1 MADIYKSYILSNTDD
16 NRVMYQSLDENGI
29 ILDVDQNWLNFM
41 GYMKKDVIGSFFGE
55 FVTLSSFYRLEEHF
69 NDLKK
74 YGKITDIRFKLKKR
88 DGTTQDAILNAV
100 SVHDEREVFRRLDT
114 ILSDIDHF
122 NKDEQKTGSDQNDIV
137 NELQI
142 KLKNYNQFIQ
152 KLLDS
157 QTNILAVIEN
167 DKIIYT
173 NRSLLHF
180 FRVTSLD
187 ELNNSIQNLSDR
199 FEPGKGFH
207 VTKPG
212 AKKKWIDEIARLDD
226 SKRVVYMRD
235 PQGVSHAFH
244 VDIHTIE
251 LAENRRYILGFID
264 ITQTLDYQTNFNNAV
279 EQKISEVM
287 DKETLL
293 GETEEIAN
301 IGSWEWNSLTKKIHL
316 SDGVGHIFG
325 IKTDSSSLSF
335 RRLYRYLHPDD
346 RKMVY
351 YHLKN
356 ILKNRNNT
364 EFVCR
369 IIKNSGRVHY
379 IKVIVRFKNNPN
391 SRIIRIVGIIS
402 DVSDQYNTKEELNKE
417 HQLLQTMIDGIDYS
431 VMMINPDYTVE
442 LMNKAARESID
453 PAYIADMQHPKCYEI
468 SQHRTS
474 PCDGADH
481 PCPMANVIS
490 SGIPSTVLH
499 SHEDET
505 FTELLAAPLK
515 DEQGNVYAITE
526 SERDITSHMQ
536 VQNELRMQKQVLSFQ
551 AEHDAL
557 TGLPNRT
564 LFFDRLNQSIK
575 QSRRTYT
582 KSAVMFIDL
591 DHFKEI
597 NDTLGHA
604 AGDKVLIEVASRLHN
619 NIREVDTLARLAG
632 DEFTIILESI
642 TNMQDVAEIAN
653 KILLTFQKPM
663 HIDKSDMKITTSIG
677 ISIFPDDGD
686 TPEELLQNADT
697 AMYKAKN
704 SGKNKY
710 HYYASDMTERVF
722 ERSVTESCLR
732 HSVHSEELIVYYQ
745 PQIDVQSNEII
756 GIEALVRWDLADMGI
771 ILPSQFMPL
780 AEESI
785 LQRQIDT
792 WVMKHAMTQIAQ
804 WYKQGLKPGQLSLN
818 LSMDQLHENN
828 FLLQLETTLSETGC
842 LAEWLVIELKEEE
855 VLKDPEKTIIRL
867 QQIRDLGVGLAIDDF
882 GVGTTSLAHLIR
894 LPVTKLKIDHSFVRY
909 IPESKKDVDLVRS
922 VIALTK
928 SINLKVIAKGV
939 ETYKQKEFL
948 VQEGCQNIQGF
959 LYGHPM
965 TAEKMSQYLLKKEEG
980 NTSVA

>member
-16 NRVMYQSLDENGI
+16 NRVMYQSLDENGV
-29 ILDVDQNWLNFM
+29 ILDIDQNWLNFM
-41 GYMKKDVIGSFFGE
+41 GYMKKDVIGKFFGE
-55 FVTLSSFYRLEEHF
+55 FVTLSSFYKLEQHF

-74 YGKITDIRFKLKKR
+74 YGKITDIRFKMKKR
-88 DGTTQDAILNAV
+88 DGTAQDAILNAI

-114 ILSDIDHF
+114 ILSDIDLF
-122 NKDEQKTGSDQNDIV
+122 NRYEHSTEADQIDIV
-137 NELQI
+137 NRLQV

-167 DKIIYT
+167 NRIIYT

-180 FRVTSLD
+180 FRATSLE
-187 ELNNSIQNLSDR
+187 ELNKTIGSLSDR

-207 VTKPG
+207 VTKPA
-212 AKKKWIDEIARLDD
+212 AKKQWIDAISRLDD
-226 SKRVVYMRD
+226 SGRVVYMRD
-235 PQGVSHAFH
+235 PQGVLHAFR

-251 LAENRRYILGFID
+251 LAQNKRYILGFID
-264 ITQTLDYQTNFNNAV
+264 ITQTLDYQTSFNNAV

-301 IGSWEWNSLTKKIHL
+301 IGSWEWNSLTKKIRL
-316 SDGVGHIFG
+316 SKGISHIFG
-325 IKTDSSSLSF
+325 INTNHSSLSF
-335 RRLYRYLHPDD
+335 RRLYRYIHPDD

-351 YHLKN
+351 LHLKN
-356 ILKNRNNT
+356 ILTNKNDT
-364 EFVCR
+364 DFVCR
-369 IIKNSGRVHY
+369 IIKDAKSVRY
-379 IKVIVRFKNNPN
+379 IKVIVRIKNPHAH
-391 SRIIRIVGIIS
+391 IIRAVGVIS
-402 DVSDQYNTKEELNKE
+402 DVSDQYKTKEELSKE

-431 VMMINPDYTVE
+431 VMMINPDYTIE

-453 PAYIADMQHPKCYEI
+453 PAYITDMQHPKCYEI

-474 PCDGADH
+474 PCDDADH
-481 PCPMANVIS
+481 PCPMMDVIN
-490 SGIPSTVLH
+490 SGTPSTVLH
-499 SHEDET
+499 SHQDGT
-505 FTELLAAPLK
+505 FTELLAAPLR
-515 DEQGNVYAITE
+515 DEQGNIYAITE

-575 QSRRTYT
+575 KSRRIYT

-597 NDTLGHA
+597 NDDLGHA
-604 AGDKVLIEVASRLHN
+604 AGDKVLIEVAGRLHN
-619 NIREVDTLARLAG
+619 SIREVDTLARLAG

-653 KILLTFQKPM
+653 KILHTFQKPI
-663 HIDKSDMKITTSIG
+663 HIDGTDQKVTTSIG
-677 ISIFPDDGD
+677 ISIFPDDGN

-710 HYYASDMTERVF
+710 HYYASEMTERVF

-732 HSVHSEELIVYYQ
+732 HSVYSEELIIYYQ
-745 PQIDVQSNEII
+745 PQIDAQTNKIT

-785 LQRQIDT
+785 LQRQIDS
-792 WVMKHAMTQIAQ
+792 WVMKHAMAQIAR
-804 WYKQGLKPGQLSLN
+804 WYQQGLKPGQLSLN
-818 LSMDQLHENN
+818 LSMDQLHDKN
-828 FLLQLETTLSETGC
+828 FLIQLETTLSETGC
-842 LAEWLVIELKEEE
+842 RAEWLVIELKEEQI
-855 VLKDPEKTIIRL
+855 LKDPEKTITRL

-909 IPESKKDVDLVRS
+909 IPESQKDVDLVRS

-948 VQEGCQNIQGF
+948 MQEGCQNLQGF
-959 LYGHPM
+959 LYGQPM
-965 TAEKMSQYLLKKEEG
+965 PAEKMSQYLLKNEKG
-980 NTSVA
+980 ISSVA